1 MASSPV
7 NLFNAAVYLCLIV
20 AIIAGFR
27 SGLLRSMATILG
39 YVAAMPIA
47 VAAAPRLSEILI
59 EQFKLPQAQT
69 WAVLSV
75 AFLLIGI
82 VLGALL
88 RMAVNEMVGPDA
100 SVPDR
105 AAGAA
110 LGAVRVVLLAVVLVL
125 IFDRII
131 PSGREPAF
139 LKESRLRPLLSMAGQ
154 EGLKSLPP
162 DVVDTIDRLKKERGL

>member
-1 MASSPV
+1 MASLPV
-7 NLFNAAVYLCLIV
+7 NLFDAAVYICLVV
-20 AIIAGFR
+20 AVVAGFR

-39 YVAAMPIA
+39 YVAAMPVA
-47 VAAAPRLSEILI
+47 VAAAPRLSQILI

-75 AFLLIGI
+75 TFLVVGI

-88 RMAVNEMVGPDA
+88 RMAVSEMVGPDV

-110 LGAVRVVLLAVVLVL
+110 LGAVRVALLAVVLVL

-131 PSGREPAF
+131 PAGRDPAF
-139 LKESRLRPLLSMAGQ
+139 LKESRLRPVLSMAGQ
-154 EGLKSLPP
+154 EGLRSLPP
-162 DVVDTIDRLKKERGL
+162 EVVDTIDRMKKERGL

>member
-1 MASSPV
+1 MASLPV
-7 NLFNAAVYLCLIV
+7 NLFDAAVYICLIV

-39 YVAAMPIA
+39 YIAAMPIA
-47 VAAAPRLSEILI
+47 VAAAPRLSQILI
-59 EQFKLPQAQT
+59 EQFKMPQAQI
-69 WAVLSV
+69 WAVLSIT
-75 AFLLIGI
+75 FLLVGI

-88 RMAVNEMVGPDA
+88 RMAVSEMVGPNV

-131 PSGREPAF
+131 PAGREPVF
-139 LKESRLRPLLSMAGQ
+139 LKESRLRPVLSMAGQ
-154 EGLKSLPP
+154 EGLRSLPP
-162 DVVDTIDRLKKERGL
+162 EVVDTIDRLKKERGL